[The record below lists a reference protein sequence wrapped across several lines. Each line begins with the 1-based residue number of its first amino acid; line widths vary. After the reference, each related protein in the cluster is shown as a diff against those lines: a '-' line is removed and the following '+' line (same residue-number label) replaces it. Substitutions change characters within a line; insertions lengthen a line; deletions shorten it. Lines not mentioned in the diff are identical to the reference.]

1 MLRFFCYLY
10 IFCGFLRLN
19 GQHNTLHLGNSYDS
33 NFEKIIYNSS
43 SNIHS
48 SFQPIFKSDLN
59 FDLDSILTL
68 KNKKTNLNW
77 FNRKLYNEHFI
88 ISNGEDFNFTI
99 SPIVNLTKGKDLD
112 SKKNTFTNTRGFI
125 VQGVLGKDISFY
137 SSFLENQSVFVEYLN
152 DFITKKRVVPGQG
165 YVREFK
171 GSGFDYAMSSGYV
184 IYRPNKMFT
193 LQFGHGKHFIG
204 NGYRSLL
211 LSDNSFNYPFLR
223 IQTTFGKIQYTNLY
237 AELQDINYFLN
248 NSIDNADQIGFPKK
262 YISSHYLSLQANKKL
277 NISLFESVVWRTNH
291 APGNTGFDINY
302 LNPIILLRPVEF
314 SVNSPDNIIL
324 GLNLSYN
331 LLTSSCLYSQIILDE
346 FSLTELRKDK
356 GFWANKYG
364 YQLGY
369 KKFNLFGIDNLLLQ
383 TEYNYVRPYTY
394 AHHNPLQNYAHYNQ
408 PLAHPLGANFSEKI
422 LMLKYRYD
430 RWELVAKL
438 IQAKYGADF
447 QGDQTS
453 YGSNLY
459 LSTGSFASESNLQAI
474 GSGRPSDFG
483 VFMYQGNLT
492 NVDFKSIDIAYV
504 LNFRTNLKLN
514 FGCILREFSDQID
527 KETTRFIH
535 FGLKSDLF
543 NHYYDF

>member
-19 GQHNTLHLGNSYDS
+19 GQHNTLHLSNSYDS

-59 FDLDSILTL
+59 FNLDSILTL

-125 VQGVLGKDISFY
+125 VQGILGKDISFY

-184 IYRPNKMFT
+184 MYRPNKMFT

-211 LSDNSFNYPFLR
+211 LSDNSFNYPF
-223 IQTTFGKIQYTNLY
+223 FKNTN
-237 AELQDINYFLN
+237 N
-248 NSIDNADQIGFPKK
+248 
-262 YISSHYLSLQANKKL
+262 
-277 NISLFESVVWRTNH
+277 
-291 APGNTGFDINY
+291 
-302 LNPIILLRPVEF
+302 
-314 SVNSPDNIIL
+314 
-324 GLNLSYN
+324 
-331 LLTSSCLYSQIILDE
+331 
-346 FSLTELRKDK
+346 
-356 GFWANKYG
+356 FW
-364 YQLGY
+364 
-369 KKFNLFGIDNLLLQ
+369 
-383 TEYNYVRPYTY
+383 
-394 AHHNPLQNYAHYNQ
+394 
-408 PLAHPLGANFSEKI
+408 
-422 LMLKYRYD
+422 
-430 RWELVAKL
+430 
-438 IQAKYGADF
+438 
-447 QGDQTS
+447 
-453 YGSNLY
+453 
-459 LSTGSFASESNLQAI
+459 
-474 GSGRPSDFG
+474 
-483 VFMYQGNLT
+483 
-492 NVDFKSIDIAYV
+492 
-504 LNFRTNLKLN
+504 
-514 FGCILREFSDQID
+514 
-527 KETTRFIH
+527 
-535 FGLKSDLF
+535 
-543 NHYYDF
+543 

>member
-112 SKKNTFTNTRGFI
+112 SKKNTFTNTRGFV

-171 GSGFDYAMSSGYV
+171 GTGFDYAMSSGYV

-277 NISLFESVVWRTNH
+277 NISLFESVVWRMNH

-483 VFMYQGNLT
+483 VFMYQGNVT
-492 NVDFKSIDIAYV
+492 NVDFKSLDIAYV
-504 LNFRTNLKLN
+504 INFKTNLKFNL
-514 FGCILREFSDQID
+514 GYTLRQFSDQLDI
-527 KETTRFIH
+527 ETTKFIH